1 MQNGKLNDI
10 KKLRLGIAN
19 TTATL
24 VTSYFD
30 RFQTP
35 LVSFSHLQTVAST
48 PGVLLSFDKLLVL
61 KLFIILT
68 SSWLF
73 IAKWVSFS
81 FASNHEQQ
89 LWWRHQSH
97 RISWR
102 QQSSRKIL
110 KLDIFVGQFH
120 QFALIFF
127 WWSKWQICII
137 FYALS
142 NRTKKS
148 GGNFSCECPFNF
160 RCLKPQMF

>member
-35 LVSFSHLQTVAST
+35 LVLFSHLQTVAST

-68 SSWLF
+68 SS
-73 IAKWVSFS
+73 
-81 FASNHEQQ
+81 
-89 LWWRHQSH
+89 
-97 RISWR
+97 
-102 QQSSRKIL
+102 
-110 KLDIFVGQFH
+110 
-120 QFALIFF
+120 
-127 WWSKWQICII
+127 
-137 FYALS
+137 
-142 NRTKKS
+142 
-148 GGNFSCECPFNF
+148 
-160 RCLKPQMF
+160 